1 MSIPVLLTIK
11 SEQHYEGQEPDTIEM
26 MTDGWLQDMGGNT
39 WKISYEESELTGMQG
54 VTTTFSANPEKV
66 ILTRS
71 GALESQMVF
80 EENVRHDSLYQLEF
94 GALMMGICAQKIQM
108 DLGANGGF
116 LEVLY
121 GIQIEKTQAG
131 TVSYHIDVRPKP

>member
-26 MTDGWLQDMGGNT
+26 MTDGFLEDLGENT

-54 VTTTFSANPEKV
+54 VTTTFVASPAKV
-66 ILTRS
+66 TLTRS

-80 EENVRHDSLYQLEF
+80 EENIRHDSLYQLEF
-94 GALMMGICAQKIQM
+94 GALMMGIFAKKIQM
-108 DLGANGGF
+108 DIGVTGGF
-116 LEVLY
+116 LKVLY
-121 GIQIEKTQAG
+121 AIQIEKTQAG
-131 TVSYHIDVRPKP
+131 TISYYIDIRPKP